1 MQKSILI
8 HGSGHKVASWNET
21 ISYLN
26 HREDILC
33 PELANLLNGREA
45 SYSNLRTA
53 FAEYCTHAD
62 ESIHLCGLSLGGEF
76 WPWTMHWNTRNRL
89 RHWC

>member
-1 MQKSILI
+1 MRKRILI
-8 HGSGHKVASWNET
+8 HGSGHKAASWNET

-53 FAEYCTHAD
+53 FAEYCTHAG
-62 ESIHLCGLSLGGEF
+62 ESIHLCGLSLGGF

>member
-1 MQKSILI
+1 MQKRILI
-8 HGSGHKVASWNET
+8 HGSGHKAASWKET

-33 PELANLLNGREA
+33 PELANLLNRREA
-45 SYSNLRTA
+45 SYPDLRTA
-53 FAEYCTHAD
+53 FVEYCAHAG
-62 ESIHLCGLSLGGEF
+62 EPFHLCGLSLGEF